1 MNCPHGDPF
10 CPCQDGDSCRYE
22 ATATTKALQ
31 CPHCAQPIDPRLI
44 RKAANTLAASAPRP
58 GSTGNTRNPYG
69 RKGRPK
75 EGSAK

>member
-1 MNCPHGDPF
+1 MSRSTMHLQSQARIGFAGLRGRELMN
-10 CPCQDGDSCRYE
+10 
-22 ATATTKALQ
+22 

-69 RKGRPK
+69 RKGKPK
-75 EGSAK
+75 EPPQ